1 MSIYTKLLNYLLTAS
16 VLCYIATLP
25 ACKKA
30 EPEYHYVS
38 KELKEYF
45 NWKKGTYWVFYDSVA
60 RKVDSISVTDYSVN
74 SPQNTGN
81 RGNENIGIKMD
92 GYYRGAGH
100 DTSEWYVSLSSSNST
115 FLLISKI
122 FNSINFNT
130 FTYNIPFFIW
140 NYYASTDDYYPK
152 AISTF
157 YTSLNI
163 GGNTYYDV
171 YKLHF
176 TYRNSNHY
184 DTFYINKDCG
194 FIAVFLNDE
203 FYKRRLY
210 LLNFHKEQ

>member
-1 MSIYTKLLNYLLTAS
+1 MQQKLLKYILTAS

-25 ACKKA
+25 ACKKP

-45 NWKKGTYWVFYDSVA
+45 DWKAGTYWVFYDSIA
-60 RKVDSISVTDYSVN
+60 RKVDSLSVTGYSVN
-74 SPQNTGN
+74 SPQTTGS
-81 RGNENIGIKMD
+81 RGNENIGIIMD
-92 GYYRGAGH
+92 GYYRGTGH
-100 DTSEWYVSLSSSNST
+100 DTSEWNLVLSSSNST
-115 FLLISKI
+115 FLGIHKI
-122 FNSINFNT
+122 FNSISIKT
-130 FTYNIPFFIW
+130 FTYNFPFFIG
-140 NYYASTDDYYPK
+140 NYYAATDDYYPK

-176 TYRNSNHY
+176 TYRNSNLY
-184 DTFYINKDCG
+184 DIFYINKDYG

-210 LLNFHKEQ
+210 LLKFHKSV